1 MVSRRAEAIAMPSS
15 AICLSTASSQAASG
29 RASSRSR
36 LRERNACSKA
46 AARDACPGSIAS
58 TSRSTKRLRSP
69 GGPLNSP
76 SSEGVIHTR
85 RRCSLKTL
93 DEAAGAPLRRVLR
106 IGFDE
111 PCSRSIPVPSTAGPS
126 GPSRSAT
133 IANRPD
139 PPMRAISASGAR
151 RRPRPGARSDKAS
164 SRFVL
169 PTPFSP
175 QSAISIGSNSASSS
189 GKLRKSV
196 SLRRVTARRGHASS
210 TCPPC
215 EAARLLTRAS
225 ASARRAWMPPRAPA
239 SAWENRVRRA

>member
-1 MVSRRAEAIAMPSS
+1 MPSS

-36 LRERNACSKA
+36 LRERKACSKA

-85 RRCSLKTL
+85 RRCSLKAL
-93 DEAAGAPLRRVLR
+93 DDAAGAPLSRVLR

-111 PCSRSIPVPSTAGPS
+111 PGLALDAGS
-126 GPSRSAT
+126 EHGRAE
-133 IANRPD
+133 RPFEIGD
-139 PPMRAISASGAR
+139 DREPARPADARHLGKRRAAQAPARGEKRQGLEQIRLADAVLAAERDQHRFEFGVELRKAAEIGEPEARDAR
-151 RRPRPGARSDKAS
+151 RAH
-164 SRFVL
+164 
-169 PTPFSP
+169 
-175 QSAISIGSNSASSS
+175 
-189 GKLRKSV
+189 
-196 SLRRVTARRGHASS
+196 RGS

-225 ASARRAWMPPRAPA
+225 ASARRAWMPPRSPA
-239 SAWENRVRRA
+239 SAWENQVRRA